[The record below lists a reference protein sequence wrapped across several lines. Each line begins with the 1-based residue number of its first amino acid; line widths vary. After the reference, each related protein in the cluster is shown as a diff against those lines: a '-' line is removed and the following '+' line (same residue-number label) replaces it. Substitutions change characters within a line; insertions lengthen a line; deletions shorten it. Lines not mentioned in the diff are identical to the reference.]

1 MTTNDNNP
9 ETPNPPDWAAADRPR
24 PIEELLQASSGE
36 ACFAFVIEAVR
47 GADPAAVPMVEI
59 LIEAVTSTS
68 TIRDGRADGHYFH
81 RSAEISLPDPNLRA
95 ALLLGLAITGMPGA
109 AAETSQA
116 YAAVA
121 VDLSR
126 WLASSAWQASTD
138 EQKAIVRRVEQR
150 VRIARLLS
158 TGWAAIAAG
167 LQSDYHT
174 ASMTTHAA
182 ALGAEIEAAVAPRA
196 VLPDPETREEELA
209 IDQGWRARNDALYGW
224 MGYGLISTRGGWATL
239 IEDALEGIDATL
251 KPEELEHFRISDL
264 KEKYGTLRVYTQ
276 NAPDAVDPI
285 VEVAERR
292 SALTCEVCGGH
303 GRVFEDRNWYQCR
316 CARHQDRA

>member
-1 MTTNDNNP
+1 MTTNDNTP
-9 ETPNPPDWAAADRPR
+9 TTPNPPDWAAADRLR

-36 ACFAFVIEAVR
+36 ACFTFVIEAVR

-68 TIRDGRADGHYFH
+68 TIRDGRADGYYFH
-81 RSAEISLPDPNLRA
+81 RSAEVSLPDPELRA

-116 YAAVA
+116 YAALA

-138 EQKAIVRRVEQR
+138 DEKAVVRRVEQR

-167 LQSDYHT
+167 LKSDYHT
-174 ASMTTHAA
+174 AATTTHAA
-182 ALGAEIEAAVAPRA
+182 ALGAEVEAAVAPRA
-196 VLPDPETREEELA
+196 VLPDPESREEEA
-209 IDQGWRARNDALYGW
+209 TIDEGWRRRIDALYGKF
-224 MGYGLISTRGGWATL
+224 GYGLISARGGWATL
-239 IEDALEGIDATL
+239 IEDALEGIDDTL
-251 KPEELEHFRISDL
+251 KPEEREAFHVSDL
-264 KEKYGTLRVYTQ
+264 KEKYGTLRIYVS
-276 NAPDAVDPI
+276 NSPDAVDPI
-285 VEVAERR
+285 IEVAERR
-292 SALTCEVCGGH
+292 SALTCDVCGDH
-303 GRVFEDRNWYQCR
+303 GRVFEDRHWYQCR
-316 CARHQDRA
+316 CARHSDK